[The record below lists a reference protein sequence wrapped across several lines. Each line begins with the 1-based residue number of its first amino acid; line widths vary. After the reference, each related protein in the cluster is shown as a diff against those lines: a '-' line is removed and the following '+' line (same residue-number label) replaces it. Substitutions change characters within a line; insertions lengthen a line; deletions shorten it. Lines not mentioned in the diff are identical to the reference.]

1 MVARHVATTRVAA
14 TRWILLG
21 LCILLAPR
29 VWAEIGVTTR
39 ITAATSLVHEEESEF
54 SLLSYGEGRLD
65 LKSYGNKN
73 VRAQLQLNTLLS
85 EEVELDVP
93 RAFVKVRFPGFRL
106 TVGKTRVSWGEG
118 FLFNA
123 GDVVFEGMSLLDN
136 LTELELRDE
145 TDWMIVP
152 YVPLGTFSFI
162 EGLLLPHP
170 RLSDNSGG
178 ALPMAVPLSR
188 IDTGSR
194 IVTKALGIKFEGG
207 YLYKGSEEIHRPY
220 VSFQGNLLT
229 LDWHLS
235 SSLAIPS
242 EDPDR
247 EALRDGWD
255 ISLGLFRL
263 VNLASSG
270 SIMFRFE
277 SGIRPFGQWKEAG
290 PSPAASDYGIYLY
303 PEVTLAVNDSL
314 SYFVRSIV
322 SPVDLSALNFAGL
335 RWNIFQGF
343 TMSFFFSLMLG
354 DENDHFGWNRQGDA
368 ALTSEMQYIYGARF

>member
-39 ITAATSLVHEEESEF
+39 ITATTSLVHEVESEF

-65 LKSYGNKN
+65 LRSYGNKN
-73 VRAQLQLNTLLS
+73 VRGQLQLDALLS
-85 EEVELDVP
+85 EEVKLDVP
-93 RAFVKVRFPGFRL
+93 RAFIKVRFPGFRF

-123 GDVVFEGMSLLDN
+123 GNVVFKDISLLEN
-136 LTELELRDE
+136 LAELELRDE
-145 TDWMIVP
+145 TDWMFVP

-170 RLSDNSGG
+170 RLTGGSDG
-178 ALPMAVPLSR
+178 PRVPVAVPLSQ

-194 IVTKALGIKFEGG
+194 IVTKALGVKIEGG
-207 YLYKGSEEIHRPY
+207 YLYKGSKERHRPY

-229 LDWHLS
+229 VDWHLS

-247 EALRDGWD
+247 QALRDGWD
-255 ISLGLFRL
+255 ISIGLFRL
-263 VNLASSG
+263 VNLPSSG
-270 SIMFRFE
+270 SITFRFE
-277 SGIRPFGQWKEAG
+277 SFIRPFGQWQESG
-290 PSPAASDYGIYLY
+290 PSASDYGIYLY
-303 PEVTLAVNDSL
+303 PEVTVAVNDSL
-314 SYFVRSIV
+314 TCFVRSIV
-322 SPVDLSALNFAGL
+322 SPIDLSALNFAGL

-354 DENDHFGWNRQGDA
+354 DENDHYGWNQQGHA
-368 ALTSEMQYIYGARF
+368 ALTSEMQYIYGGRL